1 LEVSYLK
8 AYRFTI
14 YGRLDG
20 LNTVIDANRRNKYSG
35 AKIKAQNDKICR
47 SYIPQ
52 KLKGIRLPYPV
63 IVTIDWYEKDRRRD
77 LDNIY
82 SGKKFILDSLVEC
95 GVLQGD
101 GQKWV
106 IGLVDRIHTDRK
118 NPRIEV
124 SIMEAGGDFG

>member
-1 LEVSYLK
+1 MSYLK
-8 AYRFTI
+8 EYRFTI

-35 AKIKAQNDKICR
+35 AKIKAQNDEICR
-47 SYIPQ
+47 SYIP
-52 KLKGIRLPYPV
+52 KTLRGIQLSYPV

-82 SGKKFILDSLVEC
+82 SGKKFILDALVEC

-106 IGLVDRIHTDRK
+106 TGLVDRIHTDRK